1 MTRAPI
7 QARTGPAP
15 QCLLVAS
22 LVHLMGSVMRRR
34 KDLVALSVT
43 DLIELA
49 YDMERARCPGNVPF
63 DLTRADLLAH
73 SIQRNMTPARAD
85 WLRIVMKVC
94 GALPVGAHV
103 QLHDGRVGIVM
114 EPGPPQAPFCP
125 VVMIE
130 GQRVATRQPVMLV
143 PPNKLRRVN

>member
-1 MTRAPI
+1 
-7 QARTGPAP
+7 QAKAGVAP

-22 LVHLMGSVMRRR
+22 LVHLMGAEMRRR

-73 SIQRNMTPARAD
+73 QVQRAMDPARAD
-85 WLRIVMKVC
+85 WLRIIMKVC

-103 QLHDGRVGIVM
+103 QLQDGRVGIVM
-114 EPGPPQAPFCP
+114 E
-125 VVMIE
+125 
-130 GQRVATRQPVMLV
+130 
-143 PPNKLRRVN
+143 